1 MWRVR
6 CVQGSSNGTREQC
19 RRGANKGR
27 RRSANPKLH
36 GYLYSC
42 KIYAQM
48 GSIPSQMC
56 RRSSTQILFVQ
67 ASSFWVFFFWNAKSQ
82 NVCSGQITNNISTHL
97 LHSTMHL
104 ARVWRDNYFSHGQ
117 GQWGIKI
124 GTHEKCNNVLA
135 CMKVSQ
141 TGKPSSIL
149 RQFPLN
155 RMPQLFYNNHADELE
170 EPKHIVWISTK
181 LVEPGGNF
189 PNPNARFSCNTVKTL
204 PIYIHNQA
212 VMHERVQKVC
222 LSGQISQATIFIV
235 FPFLIFISF
244 PYLYFFNH
252 CVGLTCQDN
261 KQLSIPYLI
270 INFFIISISY
280 IEFNLYIIVD
290 IYFLY
295 SYVEYL
301 IYFIFIR
308 KILF

>member
-82 NVCSGQITNNISTHL
+82 NMCSGQITNNISTHL

-155 RMPQLFYNNHADELE
+155 RMPQLLVYTKYNNHADELE

-189 PNPNARFSCNTVKTL
+189 PNPNARFSCNTVKTFCL
-204 PIYIHNQA
+204 FIYITKQSCTKEFKRF
-212 VMHERVQKVC
+212 VYLDKSVR
-222 LSGQISQATIFIV
+222 LL
-235 FPFLIFISF
+235 FL
-244 PYLYFFNH
+244 LFF
-252 CVGLTCQDN
+252 
-261 KQLSIPYLI
+261 
-270 INFFIISISY
+270 
-280 IEFNLYIIVD
+280 
-290 IYFLY
+290 
-295 SYVEYL
+295 
-301 IYFIFIR
+301 
-308 KILF
+308 LF